1 MLFHADLCGR
11 QEAVGDGKQPGFP
24 VAMPA
29 PIDGNGFKAQIDG
42 GQMGAR
48 RDAGLAEDGGGQQS
62 AEPGRM
68 LQDGQLIPGIEG
80 DDRLE
85 HRR

>member
-29 PIDGNGFKAQIDG
+29 PIDGNGFQAKIDG
-42 GQMGAR
+42 GEMRAGG
-48 RDAGLAEDGGGQQS
+48 DAS
-62 AEPGRM
+62 FP
-68 LQDGQLIPGIEG
+68 
-80 DDRLE
+80 
-85 HRR
+85 